1 MSIESVASLASDI
14 TEIDTTELNEYL
26 KLLMQINNMLVMV
39 IDNLQKVNTQLVT
52 TVSNV
57 SNFRYILNTKVE
69 KEREV
74 FKKLIHSENTCFRSK
89 RTAE

>member
-69 KEREV
+69 NDGNINK
-74 FKKLIHSENTCFRSK
+74 
-89 RTAE
+89 

>member
-57 SNFRYILNTKVE
+57 SDFRYILNTKVE
-69 KEREV
+69 NDGNINK
-74 FKKLIHSENTCFRSK
+74 
-89 RTAE
+89 